1 MAPGAKSLCATKYFM
16 RQPTTASGF
25 WETKQ
30 RVELFV
36 MLKLRGGQLGR
47 IKHLLTGFEAQS
59 GLFGSTWSIGIPYYP
74 IMLNN
79 IAFLLQY
86 HGNTRYKKEKKLVLR
101 VNVTPRLLL
110 VAEAKIPT
118 TLCLHILPPPAIYS
132 PPSVNTRSWE
142 LGNSEGQECCYV
154 WHGPD

>member
-1 MAPGAKSLCATKYFM
+1 MAPGAQSLCATKYFI

-25 WETKQ
+25 WDTKQ
-30 RVELFV
+30 RVGLFV
-36 MLKLRGGQLGR
+36 MFKLRGGQLGR
-47 IKHLLTGFEAQS
+47 IKHLLTGSEAQS
-59 GLFGSTWSIGIPYYP
+59 GPFGSTWSIGIPYYP

-79 IAFLLQY
+79 IAFFATIPWK
-86 HGNTRYKKEKKLVLR
+86 HTIKKEKKLVLR

-142 LGNSEGQECCYV
+142 LGNSEGQECCYI
-154 WHGPD
+154 WHGPG